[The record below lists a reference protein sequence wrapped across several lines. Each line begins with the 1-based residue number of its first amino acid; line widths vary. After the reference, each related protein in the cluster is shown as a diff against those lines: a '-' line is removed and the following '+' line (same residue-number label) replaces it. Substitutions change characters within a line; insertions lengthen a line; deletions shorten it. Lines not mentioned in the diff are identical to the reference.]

1 MLQFTGSAETS
12 VLGDPKPLCI
22 CFDQSLPDYVLMICV
37 SLTEVSWENW
47 IYLEFWES
55 RKEVLVV
62 DGILEKH

>member
-47 IYLEFWES
+47 IYLEF
-55 RKEVLVV
+55 
-62 DGILEKH
+62 